1 MALTRKWLAA
11 MGIDADK
18 IDEIITAHAETVS
31 ALKSERDSYKE
42 SAEKY
47 ESTKA
52 ELEKL
57 KAESNSDGGY
67 KAKYEA
73 EKKAHDSLKQEVANG
88 KAKAEKE
95 TAYKALLAEAG
106 IAEKRIPAVL
116 RVTDLSGVKLKDG
129 AIADREKHLE
139 SIKKEWG
146 DFVTTSG
153 RVGADTEKP
162 PTGTGG
168 TTMTKEE
175 IFKIKDAGARQK
187 AILENRALF
196 PELQAK

>member
-1 MALTRKWLAA
+1 MALTRKLLAA

-57 KAESNSDGGY
+57 EAESNSDGGY

-73 EKKAHDSLKQEVANG
+73 EKKAHDALKQEVADG

-116 RVTDLSGVKLKDG
+116 RVTDLSGIELKDG
-129 AIADREKHLE
+129 AITDKEKHLE

-153 RVGADTEKP
+153 KVGADTEKP

-168 TTMTKEE
+168 GTMTKDQ
-175 IFKIKDAGARQK
+175 IMQIKDTKARQ
-187 AILENRALF
+187 AAMLENKSLF
-196 PELQAK
+196 PQLQ